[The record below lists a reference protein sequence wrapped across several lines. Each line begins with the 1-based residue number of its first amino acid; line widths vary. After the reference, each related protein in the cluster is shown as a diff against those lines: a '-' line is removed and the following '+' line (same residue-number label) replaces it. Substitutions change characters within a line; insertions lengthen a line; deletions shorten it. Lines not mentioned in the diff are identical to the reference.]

1 MSNTLD
7 ETDVYDLLKCR
18 LFKGVETVA
27 FDLIKRAA
35 SPFKLPAGQQLFE
48 RGDNGFLMY
57 AVLFGRLEIYTLS
70 ETGRKVSLNLVS
82 AGDCIGEISM
92 FDGIAR
98 SASIAAQE
106 DTLLQ
111 PISKSTFVSAS
122 ALSPILALNMI
133 DILCERFRWASSSV
147 EDFAMLS
154 LERRLARRLLLL
166 QDRFSKPDGEI
177 AMTQHDL
184 ADFAGAS
191 REATNKVLMQWKTSG
206 VIDIRRGSV
215 KLLLLNKLNQLASD
229 GK

>member
-1 MSNTLD
+1 LNDT
-7 ETDVYDLLKCR
+7 EFQDLSKCR
-18 LFKGVETVA
+18 LFKNVEHA
-27 FDLIKRAA
+27 AIDLIRRAA

-48 RGDNGFLMY
+48 QGENRFPMY
-57 AVLFGRLEIYTLS
+57 AVLVGRVEIFALS
-70 ETGRKVSLNLVS
+70 ESGRKVSLNLVR
-82 AGDCIGEISM
+82 AGECIGEISM

-111 PISKSTFVSAS
+111 PVSKSTFVSAS
-122 ALSPILALNMI
+122 ALSTTLALNMI

-147 EDFAMLS
+147 EDFALLS
-154 LERRLARRLLLL
+154 LERRLARRLVLL
-166 QDRFSKPDGEI
+166 QDRFSGPDGDI

-206 VIDIRRGSV
+206 IIEIRRGSI
-215 KLLLLNKLNQLASD
+215 KLLHFTNLKQLA
-229 GK
+229 GVVK